1 MDINKR
7 MLLICADR
15 CDLVENSV
23 KRAGWKLSRV
33 TDGWTALSRARSE
46 TFAAIL
52 FIPSPGA
59 MTVETALMM
68 RSVNASTPILILR
81 NVGSETRGQSLGNVA
96 TAIPHA
102 AVIEARGLE
111 NYLQSL
117 ESTTS
122 TLPH

>member
-1 MDINKR
+1 
-7 MLLICADR
+7 
-15 CDLVENSV
+15 
-23 KRAGWKLSRV
+23 
-33 TDGWTALSRARSE
+33 
-46 TFAAIL
+46 
-52 FIPSPGA
+52 